1 MPLVNVLVNNHA
13 YTVACDEGEEEH
25 LRALAKFVDTRVRQ
39 LVETVGQVGDARL
52 LLMASLVI
60 ADEMSEAMSRLEER
74 DKEMAALKN
83 APAHGANSQSTEDM
97 LADALEKATRQ
108 IEDIAQ
114 RLKHA

>member
-74 DKEMAALKN
+74 DKEMAVLKS
-83 APAHGANSQSTEDM
+83 APANSEKSQNTEDM